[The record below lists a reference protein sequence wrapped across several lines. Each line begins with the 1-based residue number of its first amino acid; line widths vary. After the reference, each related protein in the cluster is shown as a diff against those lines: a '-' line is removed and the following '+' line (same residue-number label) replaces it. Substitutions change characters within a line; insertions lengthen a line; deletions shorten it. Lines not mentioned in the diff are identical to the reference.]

1 MNRSVPGDLARSS
14 LIERVEEHQE
24 DIWVLKQEGKEHERT
39 WNELAMAR
47 SLCVVFRT
55 DLGELPNWG
64 SMVINWRHE
73 RVDWMLN
80 YLAEPMAGSIYRI
93 HERWRLIRGKT
104 RDGRREGVLWRK
116 RLVAFT
122 VAGSPTTIGWAKM
135 THCGMVKEPRHVA
148 QGRKVANSG
157 EPIQSSRDT
166 SGYGGRSRIV
176 AGVYPQCGISYLL
189 AVIHLRGA

>member
-47 SLCVVFRT
+47 SLCVVFQT

-93 HERWRLIRGKT
+93 HERWRLIQGKT
-104 RDGRREGVLWRK
+104 RDGRREGG
-116 RLVAFT
+116 A
-122 VAGSPTTIGWAKM
+122 
-135 THCGMVKEPRHVA
+135 VA
-148 QGRKVANSG
+148 QA
-157 EPIQSSRDT
+157 I
-166 SGYGGRSRIV
+166 GGIYRGGLTDDYRVGKDDS
-176 AGVYPQCGISYLL
+176 
-189 AVIHLRGA
+189 LRHG